1 MRAPAVFAA
10 CMLSVVAFAA
20 IENGCTPRQRADV
33 KTVLEL
39 SVCVQGVVLENIEKD
54 IKDPF
59 VAAAVAE
66 QIADQCKNKL
76 VFDKDPE

>member
-20 IENGCTPRQRADV
+20 IENGCTPRQVAEV
-33 KTVLEL
+33 KTVLDL
-39 SVCVQGVVLENIEKD
+39 SICVQGVVLEHVDENL
-54 IKDPF
+54 KDPF

-66 QIADQCKNKL
+66 QIAEQCKNKL
-76 VFDKDPE
+76 VKDPEQ